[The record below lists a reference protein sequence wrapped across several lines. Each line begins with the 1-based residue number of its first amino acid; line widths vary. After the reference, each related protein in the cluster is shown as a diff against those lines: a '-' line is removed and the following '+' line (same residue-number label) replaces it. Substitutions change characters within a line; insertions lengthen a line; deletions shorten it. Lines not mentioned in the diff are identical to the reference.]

1 MSAMTSKSVRVIRDR
16 AKRGVID
23 LGQRIGR
30 LQTPMTN
37 LLGTL
42 RAYDALPDRMTA
54 LELFGMHGLWHT
66 RDYARYCAS
75 LEVYEIEPVFAKF
88 AARTLPRT
96 EVVPTDSIRAVKT
109 RTLRR
114 PSYNFI
120 VADNP
125 LAPYGDGYIEHFDLL
140 PDLFDYVKDEG
151 VVIVNLLSEQVP
163 LSEEHARRR
172 EAFYGRTHPA
182 IDEAVGAYRSQAESL
197 GVHLPGYVFTYR
209 NAAMGYLTLLCR
221 RDPKRTT

>member
-1 MSAMTSKSVRVIRDR
+1 MSSTTSKTARVMRDR
-16 AKRGVID
+16 AKRSVID
-23 LGQRIGR
+23 LGQRVGR

-66 RDYARYCAS
+66 RDYARHCAS
-75 LEVYEIEPVFAKF
+75 LEVYEIEPVFARY
-88 AARTLPRT
+88 AARTLPNT

-109 RTLRR
+109 RALKRS
-114 PSYNFI
+114 SYNFI

-125 LAPYGDGYIEHFDLL
+125 LKPFGDAYVEHFDLL
-140 PDLFDYVKDEG
+140 PDLFDYVDDEG

-163 LSEEHARRR
+163 LSDEHARRR
-172 EAFYGRTHPA
+172 QAFYGHLHPA
-182 IDEAVGAYRSQAESL
+182 IDDAVVTYRDQAESV
-197 GVHLPGYVFTYR
+197 GVHLTGAVFTYR
-209 NAAMGYLTLLCR
+209 NAAMGYLTLICR
-221 RDPKRTT
+221 RGRLPPI